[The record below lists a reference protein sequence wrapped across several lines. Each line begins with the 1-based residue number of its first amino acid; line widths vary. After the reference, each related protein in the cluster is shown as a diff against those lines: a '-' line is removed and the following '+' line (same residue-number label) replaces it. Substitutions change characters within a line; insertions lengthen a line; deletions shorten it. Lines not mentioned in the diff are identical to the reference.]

1 MHLQRTK
8 RAQCGFSVQKTNEET
23 WLLAHK
29 KTSNIVVLLNRNSL
43 WSRRTHTLT
52 RRYKNVFPATI
63 NPYSL
68 EEVRDSYLTAGK
80 WGLWVHCLVC
90 PTKWTHVLEC
100 SSVLMWPLFFS
111 FFQIP
116 VCRSIRRNIWG
127 AYVSSHILQQTW
139 PTTDPGYN
147 WPVPTRGDNVLPF
160 H

>member
-1 MHLQRTK
+1 MF
-8 RAQCGFSVQKTNEET
+8 RATT
-23 WLLAHK
+23 
-29 KTSNIVVLLNRNSL
+29 
-43 WSRRTHTLT
+43 
-52 RRYKNVFPATI
+52 

-139 PTTDPGYN
+139 PTTDLGYN

-160 H
+160 HLTRVYQLMTQWTQKRPPLSPILPSPTLFQPE